1 MYNPRMEWLN
11 YHHLLYFWTV
21 AKEGTIA
28 AACEKLHLTQPTIS
42 TQIRALE
49 EDLGTKLFKRVGRN
63 LVLTETGQVVC
74 RYADEI
80 FSLGHE
86 MMDVLS
92 GRPAGSALSL
102 NVGVAEVVPKLV
114 AYRLLE
120 PAISLPTPVRA
131 ICHEGSSAELI
142 ARLSVHE
149 LDLVLSDA
157 PVTPDVRVRA
167 FSHLL
172 GECGVSFFG
181 TAALAEEYNQQ
192 FPRCLDG
199 APFLFPTDKS
209 ASRRTLDQ
217 WFDSKDIH
225 PIVVGEFDDSALLK
239 VFGQGGAGLFAVPTV
254 IEKEVA
260 EQYGV
265 QLIGRSDKIR
275 ERFYAISLERK
286 VKHPAVSAI
295 ADAARGRLFG

>member
-1 MYNPRMEWLN
+1 MYDSGMEWLN

-28 AACEKLHLTQPTIS
+28 AACERLHLTQPTIS
-42 TQIRALE
+42 TQIRVLE
-49 EDLGTKLFKRVGRN
+49 EDLGAKLFKRVGRN
-63 LVLTETGQVVC
+63 LVLTETGQLVY

-80 FSLGHE
+80 FTLGHE
-86 MMDVLS
+86 MLDVLS
-92 GRPAGSALSL
+92 GHPAGSALSL

-114 AYRLLE
+114 AYRLIE
-120 PAISLPTPVRA
+120 PAINLPTPVRA

-142 ARLSVHE
+142 ARLSVHD

-157 PVTPDVRVRA
+157 PVTPGIRVRA

-181 TAALAEEYNQQ
+181 TTTLLEEHGQP

-199 APFLFPTDKS
+199 APFLLPTDKS
-209 ASRRTLDQ
+209 ASRRSLDQ
-217 WFDSKDIH
+217 WFDSEGIH
-225 PIVVGEFDDSALLK
+225 PIVVSEFDDSALLK
-239 VFGQGGAGLFAVPTV
+239 VFGQAGAGVFPVPTV
-254 IEKEVA
+254 IEKEVK

-265 QLIGRSDKIR
+265 QLIGRAEKIR

>member
-1 MYNPRMEWLN
+1 MYAPSVEWLN

-49 EDLGTKLFKRVGRN
+49 KDLGTRLFKRVGRN
-63 LVLTETGQVVC
+63 LVLTETGHVVY

-86 MMDVLS
+86 LMDVLN
-92 GRPAGSALSL
+92 GRRAGSVSNL

-114 AYRLLE
+114 AYRLIE
-120 PAISLPTPVRA
+120 PAIRLPTPVRA

-157 PVTPDVRVRA
+157 PISPDVRVRA

-172 GECGVSFFG
+172 GECGVTFFG
-181 TAALAEEYNQQ
+181 TAAMAAKYRQS
-192 FPRCLDG
+192 FPRCLSG
-199 APFLFPTDKS
+199 APFLLPSDKS
-209 ASRRTLDQ
+209 ALRRSLDQ
-217 WFDSKDIH
+217 WFDSEDIH
-225 PIVVGEFDDSALLK
+225 PIVVSEFDDSALLK
-239 VFGQGGAGLFAVPTV
+239 VFGQAGAGIFTVPTV
-254 IEKEVA
+254 IELEVE

-265 QLIGRSDKIR
+265 QRIGRSDKIR

-295 ADAARGRLFG
+295 ADAARGWLFG